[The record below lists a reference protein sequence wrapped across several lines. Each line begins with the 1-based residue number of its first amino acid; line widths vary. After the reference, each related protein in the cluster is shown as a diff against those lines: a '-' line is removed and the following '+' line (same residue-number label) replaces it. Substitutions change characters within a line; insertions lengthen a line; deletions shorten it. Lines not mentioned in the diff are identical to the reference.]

1 MIEDAGELIEFDTLE
16 LTRRGRQEQAR
27 VIAELFGAAVSKL
40 RRLVG
45 TLAAGVRRSVRPHLN
60 EGLKGN

>member
-27 VIAELFGAAVSKL
+27 AIAGFLSEAISKL
-40 RRLVG
+40 RQIVG
-45 TLAAGVRRSVRPHLN
+45 TITAGVSGSARPQMN